1 MPKIPTFKATGS
13 IEQLQGT
20 TSNIQM
26 GLNNNL
32 ASALAPITETVVNFK
47 IKENELENRTDA
59 LKLKND
65 YIFESDKVTDHINK
79 DPFLSTNKTAANK
92 YLKDNTTLLMDKFA
106 AQASTPNSA
115 QIFKN
120 SALRDITKQISS
132 LDKDLSNNIL
142 QKATTVYGTS
152 KKEMFLK
159 AYTKGGLY
167 KDALDSDYR
176 ELIINSF
183 TNIVTYPEL
192 QAMLSGVKNEIQLL
206 DGSQD
211 VSKSPRKTL
220 KLLKNEKYLPD
231 LNMEQRDN
239 LKDKAVSIL
248 RPQIKLEYEN
258 VLENIAAGRK
268 PPYFDWDILPD
279 VMTESVAEAMM
290 VNKTVVEDEFDNVK
304 FLSELPLDKLDEVA
318 DELIKNGYDIYTI
331 DVAKKKE
338 TFLRNIVATQ
348 KEGLKNDPADFILKT
363 DVEMQNKAIEI
374 QNMTATFTA
383 PNSYNDSHIVAAK
396 SSFAEELLMKEEAL
410 KVKESNKKVMT
421 NEMSKQFV
429 ADYMEASKKSDLETM
444 RLMTDSLNDTYG
456 DNDGK
461 ALKQLL
467 EDKLPYGAKIQTIFK
482 NEELAE
488 EALSFDTPEEKTAF
502 KNFLTSEGLKFED
515 ISILVRE
522 ELAPF
527 EDILKRNVPLNS
539 DGTLMEMDKLV
550 EFLTF
555 LAAKKMYSPLDL
567 DENEAAVAAA
577 ETFSNN
583 FEIADTFYVNRRVDG
598 KDIGD
603 ERVNAFI
610 NTADSIKKFHL
621 DDLNIVAFKSNFEND
636 PVKLTSEMMRQMST
650 NGEWRNPS
658 DGNGLIF
665 GINTTNGFAL
675 AINADG
681 NEIRL
686 NEKDDIVPGTNIP
699 IEFALR
705 LDVLEENVVTSVID
719 TYEEAALLAKEQ
731 GITYEEALQ
740 QVEKPIIEN
749 IEFNNIQNNLTN
761 DDEVIKP
768 ENDNKVVTPE
778 INSNLKT
785 SINIDSAV
793 DNPTISESNNIIPS
807 VNEGKVI
814 VPKKKPLQ
822 TETIEIL
829 EDSNNKIY
837 QGNSYGKILKQ
848 KKKVINNWIDNYQ
861 TSGNLKVKI
870 KGTRRLNEN
879 WKVPVER
886 YEPSEDVIREL
897 TEIGA
902 TKKDFERLDKQ
913 DLKKAIEITATN
925 FAGDGDYSKQ
935 DYIKLLG
942 QLAQI
947 ETQFTTVVQDTDEP
961 VKEIEKYL
969 ASSYW
974 QIERKTAKDILEQ
987 SIKIIKANKKP
998 FLGEK
1003 FESYFKEYK
1012 SNKYS
1017 TVVES
1022 LFNLDKNEL
1031 VILLRTDFALAA
1043 HFAGFLIATRFK

>member
-13 IEQLQGT
+13 IEQLAGT

-26 GLNNNL
+26 GLNNTL
-32 ASALAPITETVVNFK
+32 ASALAPVTETVVNFK
-47 IKENELENRTDA
+47 IKENELENRTDS

-65 YIFESDKVTDHINK
+65 FIFESDKVTDHINK
-79 DPFLSTNKTAANK
+79 DPFLSTNKNAANK
-92 YLKDNTTLLMDKFA
+92 YLIDNTTLLMNKFA
-106 AQASTPNSA
+106 AQASSPNSA

-120 SALRDITKQISS
+120 SALRDISKQISS

-159 AYTKGGLY
+159 AYTKGGMY
-167 KDALDSDYR
+167 KDALEDDYR
-176 ELIINSF
+176 DLITNSF

-192 QAMLSGVKNEIQLL
+192 QTMLSNVKNEIQLL

-220 KLLKNEKYLPD
+220 QLLKNEKYLPD
-231 LNMEQRDN
+231 INMDQRQD
-239 LKDKAVSIL
+239 LKDRAISIL
-248 RPQIKLEYEN
+248 RPQIRLEYEN

-304 FLSELPLDKLDEVA
+304 FLSGLPLDKLDEVA
-318 DELIKNGYDIYTI
+318 DELIKNGYDIYPI

-363 DVEMQNKAIEI
+363 DIEMQNKAIEI
-374 QNMTATFTA
+374 QNMTANFTA

-429 ADYMEASKKSDLETM
+429 EDYMEASKKSDLETM
-444 RLMTDSLNDTYG
+444 RLMTDSLNNTYG

-467 EDKLPYGAKIQTIFK
+467 EDGLPYGAKIQTIFK
-482 NEELAE
+482 NEKLAE

-502 KNFLTSEGLKFED
+502 KNFLTNKGLKFED

-539 DGTLMEMDKLV
+539 DGTLIEMDKLV

-567 DENEAAVAAA
+567 DENEAAVKAA
-577 ETFSNN
+577 EDFSNN
-583 FEIADTFYVNRRVDG
+583 FEIAETFYVNRRVNG

-603 ERVNAFI
+603 ERVNKFI
-610 NTADSIKKFHL
+610 NTADSVRRFHL
-621 DDLNIVAFKSNFEND
+621 DDLNIVAFKSNFETD
-636 PVKLTSEMMRQMST
+636 PVKLTSEMMRQMSM

-658 DGNGLIF
+658 DGDGLIF

-675 AINADG
+675 AINTDG

-686 NEKDDIVPGTNIP
+686 RQGDEIVPGTNIP
-699 IEFALR
+699 IQFALR
-705 LDVLEENVVTSVID
+705 LDVLEENVVTSIID
-719 TYEEAALLAKEQ
+719 TYEEAFKESRLQ
-731 GITYEEALQ
+731 GITYEEALKQ
-740 QVEKPIIEN
+740 IEKPIIEN
-749 IEFNNIQNNLTN
+749 IELGTGKKNSKNPIDDKNNQSSMLQFDENSQPRFVGSNNNIDEKVLGLFEYGKDKGLKGLVPNNKGI
-761 DDEVIKP
+761 VIGQSG
-768 ENDNKVVTPE
+768 VTIAMGYDLGSKTLNELETMFPKNPE
-778 INSNLKT
+778 IVNKLKPYLGLKGKKAL
-785 SINIDSAV
+785 DAV
-793 DNPTISESNNIIPS
+793 NKMPFTITE
-807 VNEGKVI
+807 NER
-814 VPKKKPLQ
+814 
-822 TETIEIL
+822 ETI
-829 EDSNNKIY
+829 NKF
-837 QGNSYGKILKQ
+837 
-848 KKKVINNWIDNYQ
+848 
-861 TSGNLKVKI
+861 
-870 KGTRRLNEN
+870 
-879 WKVPVER
+879 
-886 YEPSEDVIREL
+886 
-897 TEIGA
+897 A
-902 TKKDFERLDKQ
+902 TKKTLEELTSAWSKTTKNNKNATIKSFDKLPKEVATVIFSVAWQ
-913 DLKKAIEITATN
+913 HGVDTTTGYNFWKQVTTGDWDGAIKNLRDWDST
-925 FAGDGDYSKQ
+925 GKPSQ
-935 DYIKLLG
+935 
-942 QLAQI
+942 
-947 ETQFTTVVQDTDEP
+947 TQSRRDQE
-961 VKEIEKYL
+961 
-969 ASSYW
+969 A
-974 QIERKTAKDILEQ
+974 DILEKWLNTT
-987 SIKIIKANKKP
+987 SKK
-998 FLGEK
+998 
-1003 FESYFKEYK
+1003 S
-1012 SNKYS
+1012 
-1017 TVVES
+1017 
-1022 LFNLDKNEL
+1022 
-1031 VILLRTDFALAA
+1031 
-1043 HFAGFLIATRFK
+1043 